1 MEQLIILKVVQLTPT
16 TYKLILSNDEELI
29 VHEDILV
36 RYRLLAGRELDAE
49 FQHHLEYET
58 NLHKGINLALHYISF
73 RPRSALEVKRYLVNK
88 AIESEQIPEII
99 RRLEEQG
106 YIDDLSF
113 AEKWVEER
121 MLLRPKGR
129 YALRA
134 ELKEKGIKTEIIEQ
148 VLSKLD
154 KKAEK
159 KQALEFGRKKM
170 KQSIDKPWHQV
181 RDKIGRYLANKGYD
195 IELILEIL
203 PILEEEFSQLA

>member
-49 FQHHLEYET
+49 FQHQLEYET

-88 AIESEQIPEII
+88 AIESEQIPVII

>member
-1 MEQLIILKVVQLTPT
+1 MEQLIIIKVVQLTPT
-16 TYKLILSNDEELI
+16 TYKLILSNDKELI

-36 RYRLLAGRELDAE
+36 RYRLLAGRELDSE
-49 FQHHLEYET
+49 FQHQLEYET